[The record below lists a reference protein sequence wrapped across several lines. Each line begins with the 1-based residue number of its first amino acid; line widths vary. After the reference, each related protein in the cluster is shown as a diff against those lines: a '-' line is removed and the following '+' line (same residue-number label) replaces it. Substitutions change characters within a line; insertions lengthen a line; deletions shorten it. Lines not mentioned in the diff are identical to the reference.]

1 MSSGRYGNSIAKKAT
16 KKEKRKEKKK
26 RKDRDEILIL
36 FLSHCES
43 LC

>member
-1 MSSGRYGNSIAKKAT
+1 MSSGRYGNSVAKKGT
-16 KKEKRKEKKK
+16 KKETKRKEK